1 MVKGYGQITKLWTK
15 LKILM
20 SGYDI
25 LYEFE
30 LVWGFVTFSNPT
42 VQLGGVKYDL
52 GV

>member
-1 MVKGYGQITKLWTK
+1 MDQKL
-15 LKILM
+15 LM

-42 VQLGGVKYDL
+42 VELGASEVYL